1 MPAESKLLNLSPRL
15 RSKTEY
21 MLLHFLMPSTLKENA
36 QKKYFDYMV
45 QTELNPLATSGIPHP
60 SGRGII
66 RVLIY
71 ATTLDL
77 PGRDKLF
84 WMRGS

>member
-1 MPAESKLLNLSPRL
+1 MPAQSKLLNLSPRL
-15 RSKTEY
+15 RSKAQY
-21 MLLHFLMPSTLKENA
+21 RLLHFLMPSTLKENE

-45 QTELNPLATSGIPHP
+45 ATELNPLATSGIPHP
-60 SGRGII
+60 SGHGII

-71 ATTLDL
+71 ATPLDL

-84 WMRGS
+84 WLRGS